1 VLAIETCCAA
11 DWTPVEKPWSPARV
25 VRELLRILVDLIDA
39 LRQPLLLAAL
49 ALIAVLLV
57 ARFAMGSQ

>member
-1 VLAIETCCAA
+1 
-11 DWTPVEKPWSPARV
+11 VEKPWSPARV